1 MTLIGLACAAAEI
14 GCTERWLAD
23 QVRARKFPAR
33 KIARRLMF
41 TEEDIDAI
49 LEICAVTPAV
59 APVQTEILGGAQ
71 SSITETT
78 RRRLRQK
85 RHTP

>member
-1 MTLIGLACAAAEI
+1 MALIDLAQAAAKI

-23 QVRARKFPAR
+23 QVRAHRFPAR

-49 LEICAVTPAV
+49 LEICSVTPA
-59 APVQTEILGGAQ
+59 AASTKTDLLGESQ
-71 SSITETT
+71 SSMTRTT
-78 RRRLRQK
+78 RRRLRQNCD
-85 RHTP
+85 RP